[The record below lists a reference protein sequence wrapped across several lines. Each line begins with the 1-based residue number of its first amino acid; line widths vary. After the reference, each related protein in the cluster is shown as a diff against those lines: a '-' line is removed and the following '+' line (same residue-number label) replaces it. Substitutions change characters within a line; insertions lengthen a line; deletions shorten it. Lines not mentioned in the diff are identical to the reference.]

1 MKPAVFDY
9 RRPGELSEALGILA
23 EAGGDAR
30 IMAGGQSLVP
40 MMNMRVV
47 SPAVIVDINRM
58 DGLCGIEVQDDLL
71 RVGARVRHNDLLH
84 DPRVARDWPLL
95 PEAIRHVAHP
105 AIRNRGTP
113 CGSVAHNDPSAE
125 APTILAAYDG
135 TVVLASADGTR
146 EVAITDFSQGPLM
159 TDIAEGEMV
168 VELRYRRPPPGTVSA
183 FVEFAKRLGDFAMAG
198 VAVRLQLAAGQCCD
212 VRIVVLG
219 MGDGP
224 FRAHSAEALMRGQPV
239 SASLVA
245 ATAETVRTE
254 VQPEG
259 DVLVSAGYRR
269 HLAGVLAA
277 RAVNTA
283 LSRATGK
290 DGNGGAHAH

>member
-1 MKPAVFDY
+1 MKPAAFDY
-9 RRPGELSEALGILA
+9 RRPGDLPEALAILA
-23 EAGGDAR
+23 DGGDDAR
-30 IMAGGQSLVP
+30 VIAGGQSLVP

-47 SPAVIVDINRM
+47 SPAIVVDINRM
-58 DGLCGIEVQDDLL
+58 TGLAGIEVQDDLL
-71 RVGARVRHNDLLH
+71 RIGAQVRHNQVLR

-135 TVVLASADGTR
+135 SVLLASASGTR
-146 EVAITDFSQGPLM
+146 EVAIADFSRGPLI
-159 TDIAEGEMV
+159 TDLAEDEMV

-198 VAVRLQLAAGQCCD
+198 AAVRLQILDGVCRDA
-212 VRIVVLG
+212 RLIVLG
-219 MGDGP
+219 MGNGP
-224 FRAHSAEALMRGQPV
+224 FRAHATEAVLLGQSLTPEAAPAVLAAAAEAAR
-239 SASLVA
+239 AEVA
-245 ATAETVRTE
+245 
-254 VQPEG
+254 PEG

-269 HLAGVLAA
+269 HLAGVLTR
-277 RAVNTA
+277 RALDMAV
-283 LSRATGK
+283 SRA
-290 DGNGGAHAH
+290 NGGADAH